1 MALDPRGAWLVCA
14 GVRGYLYIV
23 PALLLLDPSAAVKVL
38 WNKDDV
44 TEVKPTIRHAPPTC
58 IEWWYTFDDKQ
69 IAIIGTEIGELVFV
83 DLILGREVSSTQ
95 VKEHVATMDLI
106 RDDNHST
113 VHLLVGNHDN
123 HSTVHLLVGNHDNHS
138 TVHLLVGNHD
148 NHSTVHLLVGNHDNH
163 STVHLLVGN
172 HDNHS
177 TVHLLVGNHD
187 NHSTVHLLVGNHD
200 NHSTVH
206 LLVGNHDNH
215 STLHLLVGNHNNHST
230 VYLLVGNHDNH
241 STVHLLV
248 GNHDNSKVQTQS
260 GIQWRLLLEQRSSIL
275 PESPG
280 TASGLGFE
288 MVDAIDSFLHTDEL
302 RPEFTPEVL
311 NQFTDDVRL
320 STQQAKGC
328 SLLMA
333 QDRGRAVCKVYDSGL
348 QRSALYV
355 YRLPHDS
362 SHILLTDRLMFVTT
376 ADRDTQVKLNIVSNQ
391 MSETSAEEAQT
402 EETNLHSVIQSFTL
416 PPQEQVI
423 ALYRKTF
430 PPDLLKKLES
440 LHSQSQGRIHGN
452 QSEEKGDLANQSQD
466 MVHGNQSE
474 DKGVLA
480 SQSAKASPSMNVDQ
494 SEADLTKIDFTQGTL
509 LEGCV
514 VVTSAGVYECRPRT
528 VPEQLFLDLAV
539 TAGDT
544 VAAEK
549 LGITLGLDMNM
560 LYEVSADCMLS
571 RGEVAQAVKLYQLS
585 KAPHNKRI
593 KKLAQYGHMTEVMT
607 HLKQVLSKP
616 GELPA
621 KEEKQLCD
629 CALHC
634 YTQQILQHPDRP
646 AIMEGFREFLMDNFH
661 YDEQAALQ
669 LLASQGLQELLFEV
683 AKARALVPTALELLA
698 QQGTLHLR
706 GPILSDL
713 LSRGYSQAICTA
725 AAGAFLKALSSG
737 ETVRVLLTQPDLA
750 LAHTDMLYSC
760 VPQLE
765 DSTLLSLA
773 RVFDPSRP
781 QVNRALHMARAR
793 HRTTS
798 SSSILSISSLDS
810 DQSHPDPGSR
820 AATARELVQFFFYVL
835 IVINYRR
842 DHHCE
847 HGGPETAGEVP
858 VKRKPPLSQAAVV
871 SCGQQHVALLTE
883 EGVYTWGK
891 PHQGR
896 LGHGQLLGDSG
907 YVPPMRV
914 ETLSIQR
921 VQVMAVA
928 CGQEHTLALC
938 DNGVYAWGSST
949 YGQLG
954 LGDWDR
960 QTHPTLVTQLKD
972 VFCVAV
978 ATGQY
983 HSAALDGEGR
993 VWMWG
998 WGVHG
1003 QLGQG
1008 NAENLNKPHL
1018 VAAVQNAV
1026 QVSTGY
1032 AHTAVLTRSGEVFTF
1047 GCGLHGQLGHGATDK
1062 VSIPQRVQGIMGKV
1076 AQVACGLFHTVVV
1089 TSSQQVYTFGRHP
1102 QVWKQYLQNSRR
1114 QARAS
1119 TSYTQSPA
1127 KHAMGLSGELFKPL
1141 WVQCRVEGR
1150 IRQVVAGAVHN
1161 MLLTSS
1167 VVAIAAGEDFS
1178 VAVDRSGKV
1187 WVWGRNSH
1195 GQLGIDMK
1203 QSSSSSSS
1211 SSSLGISSFIGRDVL
1226 TPLQLQGIP
1235 GAIVLREEED
1245 HDVSGED
1252 EESLED
1258 PEDDAGLPDLSTV
1271 DKGGPS
1277 YGRQALRAAIKHL
1290 GTFYQPHDVVR
1301 LCQDYEDWASAADI
1315 YDELNLFPQALVYRL
1330 KALRRADSE
1339 MSSDEAVNHV
1349 SSYITM
1355 VIEDSTGG
1363 LDSSQRYQQLLEGVV
1378 EFWQE
1383 GGLDTAGLEPV
1394 LETHLPTLACP
1405 LFMVLHRGN
1414 RETQTAGEA
1423 PSTLSV
1429 RNCSEPQ
1436 TAGETQS
1443 TQSIRFSTSFHLK
1456 LTSAVTQQ
1464 ITQGKVPLEQEEAL
1478 QEAILG
1484 SNHSSLLPLPSN
1496 SDNLV
1501 PEDKLW
1507 QEIMHNLQKDAGK
1520 RGCIQLSQ
1528 SEAEAVF
1535 GDRRPKEESR
1545 IPQKAVFFTCGH
1557 SYREEDYRE
1566 EVYRFESRM
1575 KAHSAPLPLT
1585 TRLLCDHF
1593 NTNTQIPMACPNR
1606 AVENVTNRV
1615 VYCHCGIRCQD
1626 LSFKKRNEMCRAATA
1641 TTPHPRLS
1649 RTVENATDRVAY
1661 MPMPIP
1667 STASAPETCLSQN
1680 ENRKCAGAPTGRPS
1694 RARLSRQQLS
1704 RGSRDDSE

>member
-1 MALDPRGAWLVCA
+1 MKTPLFEVVSLLRTRPAAPKRGASGSSGPSINLCNWWQEGKRALLVLLCDNGFLLLQHIVEGRKVNTRQLPWFQHPGKAIRAMALDPRGAWLVCA

-83 DLILGREVSSTQ
+83 DLILGREVGSTQ
-95 VKEHVATMDLI
+95 VREHVATMDLI

-113 VHLLVGNHDN
+113 VHLLV
-123 HSTVHLLVGNHDNHS
+123 
-138 TVHLLVGNHD
+138 
-148 NHSTVHLLVGNHDNH
+148 
-163 STVHLLVGN
+163 
-172 HDNHS
+172 
-177 TVHLLVGNHD
+177 
-187 NHSTVHLLVGNHD
+187 
-200 NHSTVH
+200 
-206 LLVGNHDNH
+206 
-215 STLHLLVGNHNNHST
+215 
-230 VYLLVGNHDNH
+230 
-241 STVHLLV
+241 
-248 GNHDNSKVQTQS
+248 QTQS
-260 GIQWRLLLEQRSSIL
+260 GIQWRLLLEQRTSIL

-311 NQFTDDVRL
+311 NKFTDDVRL

-355 YRLPHDS
+355 YRLPHYS

-452 QSEEKGDLANQSQD
+452 ESEEKGDLASQSQD
-466 MVHGNQSE
+466 KVRGNQSE
-474 DKGVLA
+474 EKGVLA
-480 SQSAKASPSMNVDQ
+480 SQSAKASPSTNVDQ
-494 SEADLTKIDFTQGTL
+494 LEADLTKIDFTQGTL

-544 VAAEK
+544 VAAER

-781 QVNRALHMARAR
+781 QVSRALHMARAR

-820 AATARELVQFFFYVL
+820 AATARELVQFFLYVL

-842 DHHCE
+842 DNHCE
-847 HGGPETAGEVP
+847 HGGPEAAGEVP

-914 ETLSIQR
+914 ETLSMQR
-921 VQVMAVA
+921 VQVIAVA
-928 CGQEHTLALC
+928 CGQDHTLALC
-938 DNGVYAWGSST
+938 DNGQVYAWGSST

-983 HSAALDGEGR
+983 HSTALDGEGR
-993 VWMWG
+993 VWTWG

-1167 VVAIAAGEDFS
+1167 GEVFSWGMNNCGQLGHGGRSEVTIPKVVHVLSGKSVVAIAAGEDFS

-1235 GAIVLREEED
+1235 GAIVLREVED
-1245 HDVSGED
+1245 NDVGGED

-1258 PEDDAGLPDLSTV
+1258 VEDDAGLPDLSTV
-1271 DKGGPS
+1271 DKGGPA

-1315 YDELNLFPQALVYRL
+1315 YDELNLYPQALVYRL

-1339 MSSDEAVNHV
+1339 ISSDEAVNHV

-1383 GGLDTAGLEPV
+1383 AGLETAGLEPV

-1414 RETQTAGEA
+1414 RETQTTGEA
-1423 PSTLSV
+1423 PSTQSV
-1429 RNCSEPQ
+1429 
-1436 TAGETQS
+1436 
-1443 TQSIRFSTSFHLK
+1443 RFSTSFHLK

-1575 KAHSAPLPLT
+1575 KAHSAPLTLT

-1593 NTNTQIPMACPNR
+1593 NTNTQIPMACPKCVLN
-1606 AVENVTNRV
+1606 
-1615 VYCHCGIRCQD
+1615 
-1626 LSFKKRNEMCRAATA
+1626 
-1641 TTPHPRLS
+1641 
-1649 RTVENATDRVAY
+1649 TVLND
-1661 MPMPIP
+1661 
-1667 STASAPETCLSQN
+1667 
-1680 ENRKCAGAPTGRPS
+1680 
-1694 RARLSRQQLS
+1694 
-1704 RGSRDDSE
+1704 

>member
-1 MALDPRGAWLVCA
+1 MKTPLFEVVSQLRTRPAAPKRGVSGSSGPSIQLCNWWQEGKRALLVLLCDNGFLLLQHIVEGRKVNTRQLPWFQHPGKAIRAMALDPRGTWLVCA
-14 GVRGYLYIV
+14 SVRGYLYIV
-23 PALLLLDPSAAVKVL
+23 PALLLLDPSAAIKVV

-44 TEVKPTIRHAPPTC
+44 TEVKPTVRHAPPTC

-83 DLILGREVSSTQ
+83 DLILGREVASTQ
-95 VKEHVATMDLI
+95 VREHVATMDLI

-113 VHLLVGNHDN
+113 VHLL
-123 HSTVHLLVGNHDNHS
+123 
-138 TVHLLVGNHD
+138 
-148 NHSTVHLLVGNHDNH
+148 
-163 STVHLLVGN
+163 
-172 HDNHS
+172 
-177 TVHLLVGNHD
+177 
-187 NHSTVHLLVGNHD
+187 
-200 NHSTVH
+200 
-206 LLVGNHDNH
+206 
-215 STLHLLVGNHNNHST
+215 
-230 VYLLVGNHDNH
+230 
-241 STVHLLV
+241 
-248 GNHDNSKVQTQS
+248 VQTQS

-288 MVDAIDSFLHTDEL
+288 MIDAIDSFLHTDEL
-302 RPEFTPEVL
+302 RPEFMPKVL

-320 STQQAKGC
+320 SAQQAKGC

-333 QDRGRAVCKVYDSGL
+333 QDRSRAVCKVYDSGL

-355 YRLPHDS
+355 YRLPLDS

-376 ADRDTQVKLNIVSNQ
+376 AARDTQVKLNIVSNQ
-391 MSETSAEEAQT
+391 MSETSAEESQT
-402 EETNLHSVIQSFTL
+402 EETNMHSVIQSFTL

-430 PPDLLKKLES
+430 PPDLLNKLES
-440 LHSQSQGRIHGN
+440 LHSQSQERIHANQSEEKSVLASQSQDRIRGNQSEENSVLASQSQDRIHGN
-452 QSEEKGDLANQSQD
+452 QSEEK
-466 MVHGNQSE
+466 
-474 DKGVLA
+474 
-480 SQSAKASPSMNVDQ
+480 ASPSSPLNVDQ
-494 SEADLTKIDFTQGTL
+494 SEADLTKMDFSQGTL

-514 VVTSAGVYECRPRT
+514 VVTTAGVYECRPRT

-539 TAGDT
+539 KSGDT
-544 VAAEK
+544 ASAEK

-571 RGEVAQAVKLYQLS
+571 QGEVAQAVKLYQLS
-585 KAPHNKRI
+585 KAPHSKRI

-634 YTQQILQHPDRP
+634 YTQQLLQHPDRP
-646 AIMEGFREFLMDNFH
+646 AIVESFREFLMDNFH

-698 QQGTLHLR
+698 QHGTLYLS
-706 GPILSDL
+706 GTILSDL
-713 LSRGYSQAICTA
+713 LSKGYSQAICTA

-737 ETVRVLLTQPDLA
+737 EMVRVLLTQPDLA
-750 LAHTDMLYSC
+750 LAHTGMLYSC
-760 VPQLE
+760 LPQLE
-765 DSTLLSLA
+765 DSTLLGLA

-781 QVNRALHMARAR
+781 LVSRALHMARVR

-798 SSSILSISSLDS
+798 SSSVMSISSMDS
-810 DQSHPDPGSR
+810 DQSHPDGAGR
-820 AATARELVQFFFYVL
+820 AANTRELVQFFLYVL
-835 IVINYRR
+835 IVLNYRR

-847 HGGPETAGEVP
+847 SGGPETTEEVP

-871 SCGQQHVALLTE
+871 SCGQQHMALLTE

-891 PHQGR
+891 AHLGR
-896 LGHGQLLGDSG
+896 LGHGHLLGDSG

-914 ETLSIQR
+914 ETLSIQQ
-921 VQVMAVA
+921 VQVMSVS
-928 CGQEHTLALC
+928 CGQDHTLALC
-938 DNGVYAWGSST
+938 ENGQVYAWGSST

-972 VFCVAV
+972 LFCVSV
-978 ATGQY
+978 TTGQY

-993 VWMWG
+993 VWTWG

-1008 NAENLNKPHL
+1008 NAENLNKPH
-1018 VAAVQNAV
+1018 VVTAVQNAV

-1047 GCGLHGQLGHGATDK
+1047 GCGLHGQLGHGSTDK
-1062 VSIPQRVQGIMGKV
+1062 VSVPQRVQGIMGKV
-1076 AQVACGLFHTVVV
+1076 AQVACGLFHTVII

-1150 IRQVVAGAVHN
+1150 IRQVAAGAVHN
-1161 MLLTSS
+1161 LLLTTSGEVFS
-1167 VVAIAAGEDFS
+1167 WGMNNCGQLGHGGRSEVTIPKVVHALSGRPVVALAAGEDFS
-1178 VAVDRSGKV
+1178 AAVDRSGKV

-1203 QSSSSSSS
+1203 SSSSSS
-1211 SSSLGISSFIGRDVL
+1211 SSSLGMQMSFIGRDVL

-1245 HDVSGED
+1245 NDVNVED

-1258 PEDDAGLPDLSTV
+1258 PDDEPGLPDLSTV

-1277 YGRQALRAAIKHL
+1277 YGRQALKAAIQHL
-1290 GTFYQPHDVVR
+1290 RTFYQPHDVVR
-1301 LCQDYEDWASAADI
+1301 LCQDYEDWASVADI

-1330 KALRRADSE
+1330 KAMRRANSE

-1349 SSYITM
+1349 DSYITM
-1355 VIEDSTGG
+1355 VIQDSTGAQ
-1363 LDSSQRYQQLLEGVV
+1363 DSSQRYLQLLEGMV

-1383 GGLDTAGLEPV
+1383 ETLETAGLEPV
-1394 LETHLPTLACP
+1394 LETHLSTLACP
-1405 LFMVLHRGN
+1405 LFIVLHRRN
-1414 RETQTAGEA
+1414 RDA
-1423 PSTLSV
+1423 
-1429 RNCSEPQ
+1429 Q
-1436 TAGETQS
+1436 TAGETTAAAAPS
-1443 TQSIRFSTSFHLK
+1443 TQSVTFSTGFHLK

-1464 ITQGKVPLEQEEAL
+1464 ITQGKVPMEQEEAL

-1520 RGCIQLSQ
+1520 RGYIQLSQ
-1528 SEAEAVF
+1528 NEAEAVF
-1535 GDRRPKEESR
+1535 GDPRPKEESR

-1575 KAHSAPLPLT
+1575 KTHGAPLPLT

-1593 NTNTQIPMACPNR
+1593 NTNAQIPMACPKCVLN
-1606 AVENVTNRV
+1606 
-1615 VYCHCGIRCQD
+1615 
-1626 LSFKKRNEMCRAATA
+1626 
-1641 TTPHPRLS
+1641 
-1649 RTVENATDRVAY
+1649 TVLND
-1661 MPMPIP
+1661 
-1667 STASAPETCLSQN
+1667 
-1680 ENRKCAGAPTGRPS
+1680 
-1694 RARLSRQQLS
+1694 
-1704 RGSRDDSE
+1704 

>member
-1 MALDPRGAWLVCA
+1 MKTPLFELVSQLRTRPAAPKRGVPGSSGPSVRLSDWWQEGKRALLVLLCDNGFLLLQHIVEGRKVNTRQLPWFQHPGKAIRAMALDPRGTWLVCA
-14 GVRGYLYIV
+14 GVRGYLYII

-44 TEVKPTIRHAPPTC
+44 TEVKPTVRHAPPTC
-58 IEWWYTFDDKQ
+58 IVWWYTFDDKQ
-69 IAIIGTEIGELVFV
+69 VAIIGTEIGELVFV
-83 DLILGREVSSTQ
+83 DLILGREVGSAQ
-95 VKEHVATMDLI
+95 VREHVVTMDLV

-113 VHLLVGNHDN
+113 VHLL
-123 HSTVHLLVGNHDNHS
+123 
-138 TVHLLVGNHD
+138 
-148 NHSTVHLLVGNHDNH
+148 
-163 STVHLLVGN
+163 
-172 HDNHS
+172 
-177 TVHLLVGNHD
+177 
-187 NHSTVHLLVGNHD
+187 
-200 NHSTVH
+200 
-206 LLVGNHDNH
+206 
-215 STLHLLVGNHNNHST
+215 
-230 VYLLVGNHDNH
+230 
-241 STVHLLV
+241 
-248 GNHDNSKVQTQS
+248 VQTQS

-288 MVDAIDSFLHTDEL
+288 MVDAIDSFLHTDEP
-302 RPEFTPEVL
+302 RPEFAPKVL
-311 NQFTDDVRL
+311 SQFTDDVRL
-320 STQQAKGC
+320 SAQQAKGC

-333 QDRGRAVCKVYDSGL
+333 QDRSRAVCKVYDSGL

-376 ADRDTQVKLNIVSNQ
+376 AARDTQVKLNIISNQ
-391 MSETSAEEAQT
+391 MSETSAEDAQT
-402 EETNLHSVIQSFTL
+402 EETNLHSILQSFPL
-416 PPQEQVI
+416 PPHEQVL

-430 PPDLLKKLES
+430 PPDLLNKLDS
-440 LHSQSQGRIHGN
+440 LHSQSQDRIHGSN
-452 QSEEKGDLANQSQD
+452 QSEEKGA
-466 MVHGNQSE
+466 
-474 DKGVLA
+474 LA
-480 SQSAKASPSMNVDQ
+480 SQSAKASPSSAVNVDQ
-494 SEADLTKIDFTQGTL
+494 SEVDMTQIDFSQGTL

-544 VAAEK
+544 ASAEK

-571 RGEVAQAVKLYQLS
+571 KGEVVQAVKLYQLS
-585 KAPHNKRI
+585 KAPHSKRI

-634 YTQQILQHPDRP
+634 YTQQLLQHPDRP
-646 AIMEGFREFLMDNFH
+646 AIVESFREFLMDNFH

-669 LLASQGLQELLFEV
+669 LLASQGLHQLLFEV

-698 QQGTLHLR
+698 HQGSLHLP
-706 GPILSDL
+706 GTILSDL
-713 LSRGYSQAICTA
+713 LSKDYGPAICTA
-725 AAGAFLKALSSG
+725 AAGAFLKALPSG
-737 ETVRVLLTQPDLA
+737 EMVRVLLTTPDMA
-750 LAHTDMLYSC
+750 LAHTGMLSSC
-760 VPQLE
+760 LPQLE

-773 RVFDPSRP
+773 RLFDPSKP
-781 QVNRALHMARAR
+781 LVSRAMHMARSR

-798 SSSILSISSLDS
+798 SSSVMSISSLDS
-810 DQSHPDPGSR
+810 DQSHPDGGSR
-820 AATARELVQFFFYVL
+820 AASARELVQFFLYVL
-835 IVINYRR
+835 IVLNYRR

-847 HGGPETAGEVP
+847 KGGPETADEVP
-858 VKRKPPLSQAAVV
+858 VKRKPPFSQAAVV
-871 SCGQQHVALLTE
+871 SCGQQHAALLTE

-891 PHQGR
+891 AHQGR

-921 VQVMAVA
+921 VQVMSVS
-928 CGQEHTLALC
+928 CGQDHTLALGQ
-938 DNGVYAWGSST
+938 NGVYAWGSST

-978 ATGQY
+978 TTGQY

-993 VWMWG
+993 LVWTWG

-1018 VAAVQNAV
+1018 VAGLQNAV
-1026 QVSTGY
+1026 QVTTGY
-1032 AHTAVLTRSGEVFTF
+1032 AHTAVLNRSGEVFTF

-1062 VSIPQRVQGIMGKV
+1062 ISLPQRVQGIMGKV
-1076 AQVACGLFHTVVV
+1076 TIVACGLFHTVVV

-1127 KHAMGLSGELFKPL
+1127 KHAMGLSGELFKPV

-1161 MLLTSS
+1161 LLLTTTGEVFSWGMNNCGQLGHGGRS
-1167 VVAIAAGEDFS
+1167 EVVIPKVVHVLSGKLVVAIAAGEDFS
-1178 VAVDRSGKV
+1178 AAVGRSGKV

-1203 QSSSSSSS
+1203 QGSSSS
-1211 SSSLGISSFIGRDVL
+1211 SSSLGMQISSFIGRDVL

-1235 GAIVLREEED
+1235 GAIVLREED
-1245 HDVSGED
+1245 ATGNGISGED

-1258 PEDDAGLPDLSTV
+1258 PDDDPGLPDLSTA

-1277 YGRQALRAAIKHL
+1277 YGRQALGAAIKHL
-1290 GTFYQPHDVVR
+1290 RTFYQPQDVVR
-1301 LCQDYEDWASAADI
+1301 LCQDYEDWASVADI
-1315 YDELNLFPQALVYRL
+1315 YDELRLFPQALVYRL
-1330 KALRRADSE
+1330 KAMRRANSE

-1349 SSYITM
+1349 ASYITM
-1355 VIEDSTGG
+1355 VTEDSTGG
-1363 LDSSQRYQQLLEGVV
+1363 TDSSQQYLQLLEGMV

-1383 GGLDTAGLEPV
+1383 AGLETSALEPV
-1394 LETHLPTLACP
+1394 LEEHLPTLACP
-1405 LFMVLHRGN
+1405 LFIVIHR
-1414 RETQTAGEA
+1414 R
-1423 PSTLSV
+1423 S
-1429 RNCSEPQ
+1429 REPQ
-1436 TAGETQS
+1436 TVVGTEATAAPPAQSVMFS
-1443 TQSIRFSTSFHLK
+1443 TQFHLK
-1456 LTSAVTQQ
+1456 LTAAVTQQ
-1464 ITQGKVPLEQEEAL
+1464 ITQGKVPSEQEEAL
-1478 QEAILG
+1478 QESILG

-1496 SDNLV
+1496 SDSLV
-1501 PEDKLW
+1501 PEEKLW

-1520 RGCIQLSQ
+1520 RGYIQLSQ

-1535 GDRRPKEESR
+1535 GDPRPKEESR
-1545 IPQKAVFFTCGH
+1545 IPLKAVFFTCGH
-1557 SYREEDYRE
+1557 SYREDDYRE

-1575 KAHSAPLPLT
+1575 KAHGAPLPLT
-1585 TRLLCDHF
+1585 NRLLCDHF
-1593 NTNTQIPMACPNR
+1593 NTNTQIPMACPKCVLN
-1606 AVENVTNRV
+1606 
-1615 VYCHCGIRCQD
+1615 
-1626 LSFKKRNEMCRAATA
+1626 
-1641 TTPHPRLS
+1641 
-1649 RTVENATDRVAY
+1649 TVLND
-1661 MPMPIP
+1661 
-1667 STASAPETCLSQN
+1667 
-1680 ENRKCAGAPTGRPS
+1680 
-1694 RARLSRQQLS
+1694 
-1704 RGSRDDSE
+1704 